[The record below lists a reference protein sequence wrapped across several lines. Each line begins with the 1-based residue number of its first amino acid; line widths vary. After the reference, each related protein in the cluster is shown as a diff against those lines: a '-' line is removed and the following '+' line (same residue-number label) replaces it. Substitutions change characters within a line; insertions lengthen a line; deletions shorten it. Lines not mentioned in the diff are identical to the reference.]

1 MFDKIL
7 FSLCYS
13 MATLALLY
21 EIEKYKYNF
30 GLRKLPNLLL
40 LIVSQYLN
48 TGIYL
53 INMRIDPSF
62 INAIILSLALL
73 ISLIWLI
80 YNAIICDKIYSTFI
94 AIFFILILTII
105 ILTICYIFVISDKGY
120 FITTAFALILIYMF
134 ILELPIIKMKNKLNI
149 VIYTSFI
156 IVLATFCSLTLYI
169 AYQTPNE
176 LTANAIKNV
185 ITSYGEMPDIGTN
198 DIINIY
204 LYYMTKVYIFFAIA
218 LPATITTNTLVK
230 LFRK

>member
-1 MFDKIL
+1 MIH
-7 FSLCYS
+7 
-13 MATLALLY
+13 
-21 EIEKYKYNF
+21 
-30 GLRKLPNLLL
+30 
-40 LIVSQYLN
+40 
-48 TGIYL
+48 
-53 INMRIDPSF
+53 
-62 INAIILSLALL
+62 
-73 ISLIWLI
+73 
-80 YNAIICDKIYSTFI
+80 NAIICDKIYLTFF

-120 FITTAFALILIYMF
+120 FIATAFALILIYMF
-134 ILELPIIKMKNKLNI
+134 VLELPIIKMKNKLNI

-156 IVLATFCSLTLYI
+156 IVLSTFCGLTLYI

-185 ITSYGEMPDIGTN
+185 ITSYGEMPDVGTN